1 MVSERQGTVARE
13 GGGGGGAR
21 GACRH
26 MHGVLQPGELI
37 TVENYIIRFYLSE
50 RTLKLGVRALAN
62 SLHTQRGTHSQ
73 HSDNHTWHVFKTLQ
87 SCTMHHGT
95 EMCTQ

>member
-1 MVSERQGTVARE
+1 MESERQGIVARE
-13 GGGGGGAR
+13 GGGGGGGAR
-21 GACRH
+21 RH
-26 MHGVLQPGELI
+26 MHGVLHPGELI

-73 HSDNHTWHVFKTLQ
+73 HWDIHTGFKTL
-87 SCTMHHGT
+87 
-95 EMCTQ
+95 